1 MKEIVFN
8 KYNYECYKDFYT
20 QIYSDLNG
28 KGFLDWEDYENLNYS
43 ADMLNEFLWYNHNK
57 NIKYIFIG
65 LDLDKIKQEKTYDD
79 YQWRLI
85 IEVISDFVKEYPNNT
100 MEIIKEEKQLEL
112 SNYFFSTIFDIWWR

>member
-43 ADMLNEFLWYNHNK
+43 ADMLNEFLWYNHDK

-65 LDLDKIKQEKTYDD
+65 FDLEKIKQEKTFDD
-79 YQWRLI
+79 YKWRI
-85 IEVISDFVKEYPNNT
+85 IFDVIQDFVKEYPNNA
-100 MEIIKEEKQLEL
+100 MEIIKEEK
-112 SNYFFSTIFDIWWR
+112 